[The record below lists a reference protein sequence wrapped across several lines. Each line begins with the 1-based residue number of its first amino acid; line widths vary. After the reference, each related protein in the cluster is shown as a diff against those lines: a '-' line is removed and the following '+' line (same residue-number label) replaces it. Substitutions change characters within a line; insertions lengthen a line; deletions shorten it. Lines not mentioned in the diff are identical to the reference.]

1 MRVASRTLAASA
13 TESRGDMPELLNN
26 LSNLS
31 TLAIASAFAVHVV
44 VFAWL
49 WSWSKRDLRLIAG
62 SLDDFTRGLKHR
74 SILGAT
80 GHLSDQIEAFIADVN
95 EVLEDP
101 ARQADR
107 QALLHRM
114 NVLDERRGYLH
125 SMFFE
130 TSYNIG
136 RTMIEAYPLAGVLGT
151 ILAIGVALQSP
162 GEAGAGTVNAIV
174 AQFGNAVWSTFAG
187 LAAAVI
193 LMFFNSCVEPSFR
206 RLSENRQHVRE
217 MVAGAKREL
226 AFSAGDDARPYSGG
240 NGSPA
245 GETGTKVENV

>member
-1 MRVASRTLAASA
+1 
-13 TESRGDMPELLNN
+13 MPELLNN

-31 TLAIASAFAVHVV
+31 TLVISSAFVVHVIA
-44 VFAWL
+44 FLWL
-49 WSWSKRDLRLIAG
+49 WSWSKRDLRRIAD

-74 SILGAT
+74 SILGTT

-130 TSYNIG
+130 TSYNIC

-162 GEAGAGTVNAIV
+162 GGEPGAGTVNAIV

-187 LAAAVI
+187 LVSAVI

-226 AFSAGDDARPYSGG
+226 AFSSSEDARLHTDG
-240 NGSPA
+240 NGSPV
-245 GETGTKVENV
+245 GEAEAAVEERG